1 MRMIWAVPLVRLR
14 RGIITTRSLSCCRR
28 IVSRIRCR
36 FPLGSTTV
44 RIIAALHPFRAEE
57 LYQVAVLHALPVS
70 LATNDLEVGS
80 DGLHGPRYRS
90 KSCGDTSKTFLR
102 KISIIRHETIQLISM
117 GFALAENVMM
127 GTHHLNHVRGV
138 HIMDFKKVRTHAWYR

>member
-1 MRMIWAVPLVRLR
+1 MWVL
-14 RGIITTRSLSCCRR
+14 G
-28 IVSRIRCR
+28 
-36 FPLGSTTV
+36 FPLGLTTV
-44 RIIAALHPFRAEE
+44 RIIATFHPFRADE
-57 LYQVAVLHALPVS
+57 LYQAGVLHVLPVS
-70 LATNDLEVGS
+70 LATNDLEAGS
-80 DGLHGPRYRS
+80 NGLHGPRYRS

-117 GFALAENVMM
+117 GVALAENVLM